1 MKHLKGT
8 IVTGAF
14 LLAATIAGCA
24 SGPEFSKST
33 EKSTSAI
40 RGAEEV
46 GASKVPNAALHLQ
59 LAKEGLERAKEL
71 DAKGKK
77 EEAVSMLMRAEADAE
92 LAVALS
98 HEQTEKTEAA
108 QAVERVRKLREDN
121 QSSSPERSK
130 P

>member
-1 MKHLKGT
+1 MRHLKMA
-8 IVTGAF
+8 VMTGAF
-14 LLAATIAGCA
+14 LLAATIVGCA
-24 SGPEFSKST
+24 SGPEFTKSS

-59 LAKEGLERAKEL
+59 LAKEELNRAKEL
-71 DAKGKK
+71 DTKGKK
-77 EEAVSMLMRAEADAE
+77 EEAVSMLSRAEADAE

-98 HEQTEKTEAA
+98 HEEKEKTEAA

-121 QSSSPERSK
+121 RSSPERSQ

>member
-1 MKHLKGT
+1 MAGT
-8 IVTGAF
+8 F
-14 LLAATIAGCA
+14 LLAATIVGCA

-46 GASKVPNAALHLQ
+46 GASKVPNAALHLH
-59 LAKEGLERAKEL
+59 LAKEALERAKEL

-77 EEAVSMLMRAEADAE
+77 EEAISMLARAEADAE

-98 HEQTEKTEAA
+98 HEQKEKTEAA

-121 QSSSPERSK
+121 QSSPERSK

>member
-1 MKHLKGT
+1 MKHLNGAIITGT
-8 IVTGAF
+8 F
-14 LLAATIAGCA
+14 LLAATMVGCA
-24 SGPEFSKST
+24 SGPEFNKST

-46 GASKVPNAALHLQ
+46 GASKVPSAALHLQ
-59 LAKEGLERAKEL
+59 LAKEELERAKEL
-71 DAKGKK
+71 DTKGKK
-77 EEAVSMLMRAEADAE
+77 EEAVSMLSRAEADAE

-98 HEQTEKTEAA
+98 HEQAEKTEAA

-121 QSSSPERSK
+121 QSSPERSK